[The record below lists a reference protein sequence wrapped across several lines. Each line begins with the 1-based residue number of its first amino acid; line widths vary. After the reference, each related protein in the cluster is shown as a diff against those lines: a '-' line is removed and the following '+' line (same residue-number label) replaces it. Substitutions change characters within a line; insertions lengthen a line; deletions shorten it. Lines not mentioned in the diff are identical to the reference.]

1 VRHATLQDMSLV
13 SLGGEPIAAVA
24 PGNPLA
30 IQPGEA
36 AAGLPD
42 APVVIAWSGG
52 LGEDLFSRDPRTWLP
67 PGRAALERWLDAA
80 LPEME
85 RRGGRLLIRP
95 HARHVVSDAHAAV
108 SLLDARAGAPLG
120 LALDPAAL
128 LEASMLGD
136 LDDHLVRTLALAG
149 PRAEVIVLGSV
160 RHPADPDDESPLAAA
175 PLGEGL
181 IDASRL
187 GALALEHAREG
198 AVFAAVEGGRGGGG
212 PSAEAQLGLAG
223 IGAGIGA

>member
-1 VRHATLQDMSLV
+1 VRHATLQDLSLV

-80 LPEME
+80 LPVME
-85 RRGGRLLIRP
+85 RRGGRLLVRP
-95 HARHVVSDAHAAV
+95 HARHVVSDAHTAV

-128 LEASMLGD
+128 LEASMLAD
-136 LDDHLVRTLALAG
+136 LDDHMVRTLALAG
-149 PRAEVIVLGSV
+149 PRADVIVLRSV
-160 RHPADPDDESPLAAA
+160 RRPASPDGEPPLETA

-181 IDASRL
+181 IEPARL
-187 GALALEHAREG
+187 GELVQQHARADAVVAAEG
-198 AVFAAVEGGRGGGG
+198 EDAA
-212 PSAEAQLGLAG
+212 AQLRLAGLAG
-223 IGAGIGA
+223 